1 MLSVNLN
8 IMNMKK
14 KNKKRK
20 THLKFISENK
30 AKQKKI
36 F

>member
-8 IMNMKK
+8 IINMK